1 MDTVTHEL
9 AIHWPGGTAM
19 TNLTG
24 AFRRSWAIAGASSSE
39 PAAIKGDA
47 APAPAAVRAGR
58 DRRNRAARG
67 WAFGLLVALLVQF
80 GLGMYVNLFAD
91 IPLHHPGHGAN
102 NFFTGS
108 YHSVAWAETSPH
120 APLILAFHAGLG
132 LVLVVGSLWLA
143 ALAIRGRR
151 AGFVWAAVLG
161 ALFILGAGFN
171 GSSFLNYNKDANSF
185 VMALLFAAAVLCY
198 VVLLA
203 LPGRTEQQAPAA

>member
-1 MDTVTHEL
+1 
-9 AIHWPGGTAM
+9 M

-24 AFRRSWAIAGASSSE
+24 AIWRRWAITEASSSE
-39 PAAIKGDA
+39 PAATGDDA
-47 APAPAAVRAGR
+47 APVPRVVRARR

-91 IPLHHPGHGAN
+91 IPLTHPGHGAA
-102 NFFTGS
+102 NFFAGS

-132 LVLVVGSLWLA
+132 LLLVLGSLWLA
-143 ALAIRGRR
+143 VLAIRGRR

-171 GSSFLNYNKDANSF
+171 GASFLNYNEDANSY

-198 VVLLA
+198 ITILT
-203 LPGRTEQQAPAA
+203 LPRSTERQAPAA

>member
-1 MDTVTHEL
+1 
-9 AIHWPGGTAM
+9 M

-24 AFRRSWAIAGASSSE
+24 AIRHRWAITEASSRK
-39 PAAIKGDA
+39 PAATKDDA
-47 APAPAAVRAGR
+47 APAPGVVRASR

-80 GLGMYVNLFAD
+80 GLGMYVNLFAH
-91 IPLHHPGHGAN
+91 IPLNHPGHGAK
-102 NFFTGS
+102 NFFAGS

-132 LVLVVGSLWLA
+132 LILVLGSLWLA
-143 ALAIRGRR
+143 VLAIRGRR

-171 GSSFLNYNKDANSF
+171 GASFLNYNKDANSY

-198 VVLLA
+198 IVLLA
-203 LPGRTEQQAPAA
+203 LPRNTERQAPSDP

>member
-1 MDTVTHEL
+1 
-9 AIHWPGGTAM
+9 M

-24 AFRRSWAIAGASSSE
+24 AIRRRWAIAEASSGE
-39 PAAIKGDA
+39 PTATKADA
-47 APAPAAVRAGR
+47 AQGAAAVGARR

-67 WAFGLLVALLVQF
+67 WAFGLLIALLVQF
-80 GLGMYVNLFAD
+80 GLGMYVNLFAS
-91 IPLHHPGHGAN
+91 IPLDHPGHGAN
-102 NFFTGS
+102 DFFAGS

-132 LVLVVGSLWLA
+132 LLLVLGSLWLA
-143 ALAIRGRR
+143 VLAIRGRR

-171 GSSFLNYNKDANSF
+171 GASFLNYNKDANSY

-198 VVLLA
+198 VIILA
-203 LPGRTEQQAPAA
+203 LPGSTERQGPAA